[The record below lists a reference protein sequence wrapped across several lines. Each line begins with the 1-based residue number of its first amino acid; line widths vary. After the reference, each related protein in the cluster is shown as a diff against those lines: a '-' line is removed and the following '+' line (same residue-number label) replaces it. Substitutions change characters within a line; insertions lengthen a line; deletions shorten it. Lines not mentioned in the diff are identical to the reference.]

1 MKPGSLLM
9 VAFLAP
15 ALFCHAQDQ
24 PAAGQPAAQ
33 NTAAPAAEPAA
44 APSALDSAKPAA
56 PGAAAQAPAGNSY
69 VIGASDVITVTDVYK
84 RQFHPRVQTVRA
96 ELRSIAAW

>member
-56 PGAAAQAPAGNSY
+56 PSPA
-69 VIGASDVITVTDVYK
+69 ITVGK
-84 RQFHPRVQTVRA
+84 SEGGMAR
-96 ELRSIAAW
+96 